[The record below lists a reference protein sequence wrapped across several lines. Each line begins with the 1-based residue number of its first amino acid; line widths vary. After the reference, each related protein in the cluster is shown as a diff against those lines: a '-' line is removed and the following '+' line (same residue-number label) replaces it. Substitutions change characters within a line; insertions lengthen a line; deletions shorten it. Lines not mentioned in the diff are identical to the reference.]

1 MIFKEKI
8 IFLILTFTWLN
19 ANLVQLSFPII
30 PKVDC
35 QDINKNDK
43 PDFISFNNSNVPRT
57 IYHTELSDS
66 IVILWEYSMPKNIE
80 GYFIDAILSDFDNDG
95 TKELIVIAYQDEN
108 DNIFYI
114 FNYEK
119 NTFTNNKPI
128 ITNIK
133 NKSDFNNPQNIY
145 LMNSDNDKESL
156 FIITQGSPNRKISMC
171 AFIKNE
177 IIEIESLANNF
188 LNSTMSTIDIS
199 LGDFNGDGNKDIFVL
214 DKGFKPS
221 GYFIYFNGSEQKEPL
236 SDYPRIKS
244 IYKNSVDINFDGL
257 DDLVMIDRNN
267 QILTNIWG
275 NKPLFLSEKN
285 NLSQIILNPENGFIY
300 LTSINK
306 SGDIN
311 NYSIDPLSK
320 NILSNEYNKTNLN
333 LNNNDQIVSIIS
345 SNKIL
350 SFKNGIDSELEIIPL
365 NTELFNDDPL
375 PNQLIY
381 NKKPDYFINLG
392 DDFNHS
398 IVWDTSMV
406 FRNFN
411 SDKIP
416 KNMSFDLKKMHLNWR
431 PKSIQLGYHELTYTL
446 NLRDSGPLKINLD
459 DGKMF
464 VSQDDPIVEKKHSFL
479 LYVNSPTV
487 IDIPKDSITIVNG
500 EKFEWRVPITDK
512 NADANLFVKLI
523 GEGQNASFNLIK
535 PDIELIPI
543 TTIIDSLNQ
552 KDTLITIT
560 DSLLISKNDTI
571 TIKQQSVTD
580 SLISIKPENTYIDS
594 IQTDFEIFVEN
605 KIDSETDAFKKKK
618 QESSV
623 KEFRTKE
630 EEYRE
635 KLKTHKKVLKDGKN
649 IWIPIDSLN
658 ITENYLDTDSSNIIE
673 NQIEQKALID
683 SSIKIIIIDS
693 ENLNVVDNIDSI
705 KVNPINNDT
714 TNFFPEITEISYKE
728 LVNHQALF
736 SWLPNNK
743 PGYYDF
749 TISASDGYTSDTTTF
764 VITLHPQI
772 DLSQNI
778 TNYNATINRMFNTT
792 IKIKQK
798 PQSKKYSFQ
807 LINAP
812 KNMRIDTSGTIYWV
826 PLSTQVDDYKFKI
839 KITDGIAVS
848 IITYNVFVNAPPV
861 ISSRPSKI
869 FVMPLNDSLRFP
881 LKGFDLNSISFFSW
895 KLHNG
900 PNSML
905 LDSNGLLTWSSK
917 TLGHHPY
924 TVQLSDGIDSVNW
937 EGSIY
942 VNDPPKFTSQ
952 PITSVLTNEKYSYQL
967 FAKDANIMSPYD
979 SLLKNKINFSL
990 AQGPDSMEINDN
1002 NTLFWDTGDN
1012 PLGEYMVAI
1021 AASDGADDAIQVFPV
1036 FINAMPII
1044 TSTDSISIALG
1055 DTLKMQIEA
1064 YDPNID
1070 DTLTYHFNNSPKGL
1084 NLQLNDGKITWIP
1097 QKSDIGPHK
1106 LILSVKD
1113 GHDNIGTE
1121 TLFTIFVY
1129 RPPILTSILPSEAF
1143 INLEYSVLLTAEDL
1157 YGNKLNKPKS
1167 IQIDSAS
1174 FNYYNLS
1181 EYAHLFKWTPREVDK
1196 GSHKFIIIL
1205 TDDYGFSSQHIHNLN
1220 VFTNPCIDC
1229 NNESAPI
1236 DSTGN

>member
-8 IFLILTFTWLN
+8 IFFILTFTWLN
-19 ANLVQLSFPII
+19 ANLVQLSSPII
-30 PKVDC
+30 PKIDC
-35 QDINKNDK
+35 KDINKNDK
-43 PDFISFNNSNVPRT
+43 PDFISFNSSNIPRT

-66 IVILWEYSMPKNIE
+66 IIILWEYSMPKNIE
-80 GYFIDAILSDFDNDG
+80 GYFIDAIISDFDNNG
-95 TKELIVIAYQDEN
+95 SKELIVIAYQDEN

-114 FNYEK
+114 FNYEE
-119 NTFTNNKPI
+119 NAFTNNEPI
-128 ITNIK
+128 ITKIK

-145 LMNSDNDKESL
+145 LMNSDNNKESL
-156 FIITQGSPNRKISMC
+156 FIITQGSPNRKVSMC

-199 LGDFNGDGNKDIFVL
+199 LGDFDGDGGKDIFIL

-221 GYFIYFNGSEQKEPL
+221 GYFIYYNGIEQKEPL
-236 SDYPRIKS
+236 SDFPRIKS

-267 QILTNIWG
+267 QILTSIWG
-275 NKPLFLSEKN
+275 NEPLFLSEN
-285 NLSQIILNPENGFIY
+285 NIAKIILNPENGFIY
-300 LTSINK
+300 LTSIDK

-333 LNNNDQIVSIIS
+333 VDDKDQISFIIS

-350 SFKNGIDSELEIIPL
+350 SFKNGINSELEITPL
-365 NTELFNDDPL
+365 NVELFNENPL

-381 NKKPDYFINLG
+381 NQKPDYSINLG
-392 DDFNHS
+392 DNFNHS
-398 IVWDTSMV
+398 IAWDTNMV

-416 KNMSFDLKKMHLNWR
+416 ENMSFDLTKLHLNWM
-431 PKSIQLGYHELTYTL
+431 PKSTQLGYHELNYTL

-464 VSQDDPIVEKKHSFL
+464 VSKNDTIVEKKYSFL
-479 LYVNSPTV
+479 LYVNSPTL
-487 IDIPKDSITIVNG
+487 IDIPKDSITVVNG
-500 EKFEWRVPITDK
+500 SKFEWKVPITDK
-512 NADANLFVKLI
+512 NADANLFLKLI
-523 GEGQNASFNLIK
+523 GESQNASFNLIK
-535 PDIELIPI
+535 PEIELVPI
-543 TTIIDSLNQ
+543 TIIIDSINQ
-552 KDTLITIT
+552 KDALITIN

-571 TIKQQSVTD
+571 TIQQQSITD
-580 SLISIKPENTYIDS
+580 SLISIKQESTYIDS
-594 IQTDFEIFVEN
+594 IQTDFESFVEN
-605 KIDSETDAFKKKK
+605 KINSETDAFKKKK

-658 ITENYLDTDSSNIIE
+658 ITDNYLDSDSSNILE
-673 NQIEQKALID
+673 NKIKQEALID
-683 SSIKIIIIDS
+683 SSIENIIIDS
-693 ENLNVVDNIDSI
+693 KSLNVVNKIDSI
-705 KVNPINNDT
+705 KVNTINNDT
-714 TNFFPEITEISYKE
+714 TDLSPEITEISYKE

-736 SWLPNNK
+736 SWFPNNK

-749 TISASDGYTSDTTTF
+749 SLFASDGYTSDTTTF
-764 VITLHPQI
+764 VINLHPKI

-778 TNYNATINRMFNTT
+778 TSYNATINKMFNTT

-798 PQSKKYSFQ
+798 PQSKNYSFQ

-839 KITDGIAVS
+839 EVSDGIAAS
-848 IITYNVFVNAPPV
+848 TITYNIFVNAPPV

-881 LKGFDLNSISFFSW
+881 LKGFDLNSISFLSW
-895 KLHNG
+895 KLYNG
-900 PNSML
+900 PSSMS
-905 LDSNGLLTWSSK
+905 LDSNGLLTWKSAS
-917 TLGHHPY
+917 LGHHLY

-942 VNDPPKFTSQ
+942 VNDPPEFTSQ
-952 PITSVLTNEKYSYQL
+952 PVTSVLKNEKYTYQL
-967 FAKDANIMSPYD
+967 SAKDANIMSPYD
-979 SLLKNKINFSL
+979 SLLKNQITFSL
-990 AQGPDSMEINDN
+990 AQGPDSMKINEN
-1002 NTLFWDTGDN
+1002 STLFWDTNDN

-1021 AASDGADDAIQVFPV
+1021 SASDGANDAIQVFPV

-1044 TSTDSISIALG
+1044 SSPDSISIALG
-1055 DTLKMQIEA
+1055 DTLRMQIEA
-1064 YDPNID
+1064 YDPNIN
-1070 DTLTYHFNNSPKGL
+1070 DTLTFHFKNSPKGL
-1084 NLQLNDGKITWIP
+1084 NLQLNDGKINWLP
-1097 QKSDIGPHK
+1097 QKSDLGPHK

-1121 TLFTIFVY
+1121 MLFTIFVY
-1129 RPPILTSILPSEAF
+1129 RPPILTSKLPSEAF

-1157 YGNKLNKPKS
+1157 YGNKLSKS
-1167 IQIDSAS
+1167 ESIKIDSAS

-1196 GSHKFIIIL
+1196 GNHKLIIKL
-1205 TDDYGFSSQHIHNLN
+1205 TDEYGFSSKHIHNLN

-1229 NNESAPI
+1229 NNDDAPS